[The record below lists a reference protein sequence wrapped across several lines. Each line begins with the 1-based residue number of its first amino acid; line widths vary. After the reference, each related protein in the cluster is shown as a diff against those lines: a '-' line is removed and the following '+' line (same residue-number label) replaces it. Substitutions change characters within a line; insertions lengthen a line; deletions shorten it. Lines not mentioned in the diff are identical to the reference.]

1 LARFFVL
8 GPLEVR
14 AAGKSSQ
21 VSGSFQA
28 ILLFALLLNHGRY
41 TSADELMRE
50 VWGHGHPHKPENAL
64 QAHISRLRRS
74 LRDLEPGRH
83 VPWLASHASG
93 YRLLDDEIE
102 EFDGRSFAAAV
113 EGARDSESLSA
124 GRRRAR
130 LRDALR
136 MWRGPVLGG
145 ITGGPICQSGVRH
158 LEDLRLS
165 AYQLLFDAEL
175 ELGNHAVI
183 ISEISE
189 LATTESPFQERYC
202 EQYVIALCRSGRH
215 ADALEVC
222 RGTWYGLVRTGSGSR
237 QSLRYYEHAILS
249 HDPVLNTPRARM
261 ALACP

>member
-8 GPLEVR
+8 GPLEIR

-41 TSADELMRE
+41 TSADELMQE

-64 QAHISRLRRS
+64 QAHISRLRRA
-74 LRDLEPGRH
+74 LRDLEPGRS
-83 VPWLASHASG
+83 VPLLASQASG
-93 YRLLDDEIE
+93 YRLLEEEIE
-102 EFDGRSFAAAV
+102 EVDGRSFGAAV
-113 EGARDSESLSA
+113 ERARECGSLPA
-124 GRRRAR
+124 GRRRAE
-130 LRDALR
+130 LRDALG

-145 ITGGPICQSGVRH
+145 ITGGPICQSGVRE
-158 LEDLRLS
+158 LEDQRFT

-175 ELGNHAVI
+175 ELGHHAAI

-222 RGTWYGLVRTGSGSR
+222 RGTWYGLVRAGSGSR
-237 QSLRYYEHAILS
+237 QSLRYYEQAILS

-261 ALACP
+261 AVACP